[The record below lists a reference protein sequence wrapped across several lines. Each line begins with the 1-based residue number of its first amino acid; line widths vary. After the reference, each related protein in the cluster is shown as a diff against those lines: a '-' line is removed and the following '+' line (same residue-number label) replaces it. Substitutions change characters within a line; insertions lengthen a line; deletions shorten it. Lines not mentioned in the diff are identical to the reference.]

1 MKKYDFA
8 FVTKNAKADLKKAMQ
23 QYLDFETFRN
33 DYGWA
38 DWMNDFTDAEDG
50 ESCTEEEIRI
60 IDEVIYQVWE
70 DLKYYVVSPYKTSD
84 DVEILLRTGDLNEAK
99 AEADYFASRGQSV
112 EVQEVTVWNFGGY
125 DYNVVYKKLK

>member
-8 FVTKNAKADLKKAMQ
+8 FVTKEAKEDLTKAMQ

-38 DWMNDFTDAEDG
+38 DWMNDYTDAADDEPCA
-50 ESCTEEEIRI
+50 EAEIRI

-70 DLKYYVVSPYKTSD
+70 EMKYYVVSPYKGTAD
-84 DVEILLRTGDLNEAK
+84 EEILLRTDDLKKAK
-99 AEADYFASRGQSV
+99 AEADYFADRGQVV
-112 EVQEVTVWNFGGY
+112 EVQEVTAWNFGGY
-125 DYNVVYKKLK
+125 DYNVVYKA